1 MLVCS
6 KKNKFI
12 HTTFWWVYIF
22 TKEWNITG
30 LYTFLAFSSGSWT
43 LKVIIWIV
51 QFSLSRKLLVRSKE
65 ALSGRVDG
73 RLIVRDDYCSSIG
86 SSYKRNK
93 YFLTGGWIISRR
105 YSIDLATT
113 ECKSQGRM
121 SSWMTWRRF
130 LFSIPERWGFDDSTD
145 DRLDYRPVDSTP
157 ARSIDAESY
166 ALVSRKYFTELLLS
180 TH

>member
-1 MLVCS
+1 VLVCS

-113 ECKSQGRM
+113 ECKSQGKM
-121 SSWMTWRRF
+121 SSWMTWRE
-130 LFSIPERWGFDDSTD
+130 LFFFPFQKGEDSMIRRMIVSTTGRWIRPRP
-145 DRLDYRPVDSTP
+145 DRLT
-157 ARSIDAESY
+157 
-166 ALVSRKYFTELLLS
+166 RKVTL
-180 TH
+180 